1 MDDFN
6 LHKNNPDV
14 KSDLEAI
21 EDKLRER
28 GLLVKA
34 TGDSESDVTISY
46 DEWGEDDERGLYLVI
61 ALTSSSPKKKLNAD
75 RFEEISDYV
84 NEKLSDA
91 AEQWPEDVANT
102 LAEIYG
108 QVVLLNGKQMY

>member
-1 MDDFN
+1 MVDFN
-6 LHKNNPDV
+6 RAKNSSKV

-28 GLLVKA
+28 GFLVKA

-46 DEWGEDDERGLYLVI
+46 DEWGENDERGPYVVI
-61 ALTSSSPKKKLNAD
+61 AITSSSPKKKLNVD

-84 NEKLSDA
+84 NEKLSDV
-91 AEQWPEDVANT
+91 AEQWPQDVANT
-102 LAEIYG
+102 LADIFG
-108 QVVLLNGKQMY
+108 QVVLLNGKKMY